1 MNKKNLEKYKK
12 ILLEK
17 KKEILSRIDSGVE
30 TGDILTTH
38 DGRADVA
45 DIASDEY
52 EHSLIYKLGER
63 ESRYL
68 AKVDNKLKEIE
79 DGTFGICKR
88 CGKDIQLERL
98 DIRPVAD
105 LCIECKKK
113 EEEEEDAL
121 AR

>member
-17 KKEILSRIDSGVE
+17 KEEILGRINSGVE
-30 TGDILTTH
+30 TGDTLTMR

-52 EHSLIYKLGER
+52 EHSLIYKLSER

-68 AKVDNKLKEIE
+68 AKINNKLKEIE
-79 DGTFGICKR
+79 DGTFGTCKH

-113 EEEEEDAL
+113 EEEEEEAL